1 MNNTQLS
8 RDETIQII
16 LEASRA
22 MQKNHVKQ
30 VRDLDAEI
38 GDGDLGI
45 TIQKGFK
52 AVEDLLAVPGDTPLD
67 QLLKDVGMEFSEAN
81 PSTFSSFFAT
91 SFRKAGV
98 SLKGKTQ
105 IDVHDLSDM
114 FQAAV
119 QGIMKLGKAEVGD
132 KTILDALVPAAESIK
147 KAADQEMQ
155 IFDAL
160 KQAEEAANEGVKS
173 TIDMVSKMGRA
184 RSFGERTRGVQDPG
198 ATAVYLFIHELSM
211 AVSNLFNK
219 KSLEG

>member
-1 MNNTQLS
+1 MSSTQLS
-8 RDETIQII
+8 RDEIIQVI

-22 MQKNHVKQ
+22 MQQKHVKQ

-45 TIQKGFK
+45 TVQKGFK
-52 AVEDLLAVPGDTPLD
+52 AVEDLLADPGDTQLD

-98 SLKGKTQ
+98 SLKGKAQ

-147 KAADQEMQ
+147 TAADQDMQ
-155 IFDAL
+155 ILDAL
-160 KQAEEAANEGVKS
+160 KQAEEAAKEGVKS
-173 TIDMVSKMGRA
+173 TVDMVSKMGRA
-184 RSFGERTRGVQDPG
+184 RSFGERTKGVQDPG
-198 ATAVYLFIHELSM
+198 ATAVYLFIHELTK
-211 AVSNLFNK
+211 AASNL
-219 KSLEG
+219 